1 MKKEFGVTPEDVDSC
16 YDIFIKNIDELNLK
30 EEIKGNVYLKLDKL
44 GEQIGDVQETE
55 LETPDENVHEKIE
68 GGYNYSQLPE
78 QKLRPKQI
86 CVAHGKNTKP
96 LDQLKTI
103 LDEFEVPYLVAID
116 EANQGRP
123 ISNKV
128 SDLMHE
134 CSSAIFIF
142 TKDEE
147 TKDVDGNIIYRPSG
161 NVVYELGAASVL
173 YGKKIV
179 IFKENEVSFGSDFKD
194 LGYISFETDK
204 LDAKTIDLMKELVGF
219 GLLKVSAA

>member
-1 MKKEFGVTPEDVDSC
+1 
-16 YDIFIKNIDELNLK
+16 
-30 EEIKGNVYLKLDKL
+30 
-44 GEQIGDVQETE
+44 
-55 LETPDENVHEKIE
+55 
-68 GGYNYSQLPE
+68 
-78 QKLRPKQI
+78 
-86 CVAHGKNTKP
+86 
-96 LDQLKTI
+96 
-103 LDEFEVPYLVAID
+103 
-116 EANQGRP
+116 
-123 ISNKV
+123 
-128 SDLMHE
+128 MHE